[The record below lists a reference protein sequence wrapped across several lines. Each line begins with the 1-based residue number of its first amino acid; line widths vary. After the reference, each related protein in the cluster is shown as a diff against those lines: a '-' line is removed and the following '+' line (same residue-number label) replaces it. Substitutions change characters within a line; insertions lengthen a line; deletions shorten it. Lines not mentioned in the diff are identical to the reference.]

1 MPGDTGQGRSWRR
14 EAGGDLKG
22 ARARQFLPALLL
34 VRDVRL
40 FISTGKNEAVL

>member
-1 MPGDTGQGRSWRR
+1 MPGDTGQGRSCWRGGR
-14 EAGGDLKG
+14 GDLNG
-22 ARARQFLPALLL
+22 DRARQFLPALLL